1 MVKLHVW
8 KCEESDDSLSDY
20 DIVRAHSNM
29 CLDFLSLTGEGYIP
43 SMYKKYGK
51 VVSLMGKS
59 IAHIKP
65 CELTNVRCA

>member
-1 MVKLHVW
+1 MW
-8 KCEESDDSLSDY
+8 KCEGSDSSLSDY
-20 DIVRAHSNM
+20 DIVRAHNM

-43 SMYKKYGK
+43 SMYRKYGK

-65 CELTNVRCA
+65 CEPANAGCVLSA